1 MKIHRI
7 SDLTAA
13 EVRDS
18 TYDVGLFAR
27 GYEERAVHVAQ
38 VLERERIQTPV
49 VIGFRQL
56 NKHVQRESNRAY
68 FERAWGG
75 EKLEIGAADDEQVY
89 AQMRSV
95 VDRAGSDIR
104 IMIDYSSMS
113 RVWYAA
119 VLNWARYW
127 AQADRV
133 CLDFVYAVGD
143 HRDRVLPRVTGDV
156 IPIPGCEGLGTQ
168 LSRAVG
174 VFGLG
179 FDGVATLSVLDMLE
193 PDIAYGYLA
202 APGGFPDYPARA
214 REENAEF
221 IQKHARD
228 TLELPLQSVE
238 RTFWHLTELVAPHLG
253 EDDVSVIPMGPKPHV
268 LAAILLAMR
277 FERISCLRVGI
288 RRHRTEA
295 VGATGELV
303 ATRVEF
309 RQETTVI
316 SGGR

>member
-1 MKIHRI
+1 VRIHRI
-7 SDLTAA
+7 SDLSRE
-13 EVRDS
+13 EVEAG
-18 TYDVGLFAR
+18 TYDVGVFAS
-27 GYEERAVHVAQ
+27 GYEERAAHVAR
-38 VLERERIQTPV
+38 VLRRDRIQAPV
-49 VIGFRQL
+49 VIGFRQMSQ
-56 NKHVQRESNRAY
+56 HPQREANRIY
-68 FERAWGG
+68 FEEAWGG
-75 EKLEIGAADDEQVY
+75 EKLEMGAEEDEQLY
-89 AQMRSV
+89 ALLRAL
-95 VDRAGSDIR
+95 VDRGKSEIR
-104 IMIDYSSMS
+104 VIIDYSSMS
-113 RVWYAA
+113 RMWYAA

-127 AQADRV
+127 ARADKV
-133 CLDFVYAVGD
+133 YLDFVYAVGD
-143 HRDRVLPRVTGDV
+143 HRDQVLPRVTGDV

-202 APGGFPDYPARA
+202 APGAFPNYPARA

-221 IQKHARD
+221 ILKHSRE

-238 RTFWHLTELVAPHLG
+238 RTFSHLAELVAPHLG
-253 EDDVSVIPMGPKPHV
+253 EDDVSLIPMGPKPHV

-295 VGATGELV
+295 VGTSGELV
-303 ATRVEF
+303 STRVEF
-309 RQETTVI
+309 RP
-316 SGGR
+316 